1 MLSLV
6 LDVMLMLKR
15 ACLKHQAL
23 ELTQRLAK
31 WQACFYFLAKGA
43 AAFASGK
50 RGNVVAFDSLGDW
63 KGTPVALTETVLS
76 QLLQNIWDAGTT
88 PKDVFI
94 GADLK
99 PAINKIVFRHH
110 SRRQIIILILKF
122 IAERLIFGITKAIV
136 FMLLENLV

>member
-15 ACLKHQAL
+15 ACLKRQAL
-23 ELTQRLAK
+23 ELTQQLAK
-31 WQACFYFLAKGA
+31 WQVYFISWLKGS

-50 RGNVVAFDSLGDW
+50 RGNVVAFDSSGDW
-63 KGTPVALTETVLS
+63 KGTPAALTETVLS

-99 PAINKIVFRHH
+99 PAINKIVFRYLF
-110 SRRQIIILILKF
+110 RRQLIILILKF
-122 IAERLIFGITKAIV
+122 ITERLIFGITKAIIS
-136 FMLLENLV
+136 MLLENLI